1 MIELLKNLKLMK
13 RASATNLVADTEF
26 NMSHFIPYYCHW
38 DSETIMTKKR
48 ELLQVIKIE
57 GFPFETADDE
67 ELDLKKQVR
76 NSILRSIGT
85 GNFSLWFHTI
95 RKKRRAF
102 PGGKMPKGFCRYV
115 NDVWKD
121 KHSDDETFVNELYI
135 TIVRKSDTKGL
146 AKVEHWIR
154 SVYETADKSSREEA
168 MKESHKELC
177 ETTAR
182 MLASFRDYGART
194 LKVVDTPYGT
204 FSEPCEF
211 FGMLINCGDYSRMLA
226 PSMDISQYL
235 STNRLY
241 FGQKAI
247 EVRGPTRKK
256 YASMVSIKE
265 YPNTTAAG
273 MLDSFLQLPFEFI
286 ISQSFSFVNRQ
297 VSLEKMQTQQNRMMQ
312 SQDKAI
318 SQIAEISEALDL
330 TMSGHVGFGE
340 HHMTIMCIEDS
351 LKALESAT
359 ALAISELVN
368 TGSNPVREKINMQ
381 PAYWA
386 QLPTNYEYIAR
397 RASIHTLNLASLASF
412 HNYPIGYIKNNH
424 WGDAVTVLDTT
435 SGSPYFFNFHSR
447 DVGHTTIIGPT
458 GGGKTVIMNFL
469 AAQAQKFKPRMFLFD
484 KDRGSEIFVRAL
496 GGDYTIIEPSAKC
509 RFNPLQLEDTFENRT
524 FILDWL
530 KALAIANGEKLS
542 SSDIAKLEEAVI
554 GNYKLDK
561 KDRKLSNIAPF
572 FGLET
577 PDSLAGR
584 MRMWHGFGQFAEIFD
599 NDEDSL
605 DLENGTIFGFEM
617 GKVLANSV
625 TVSPVLLYLFHKI
638 NLALDGKPTII
649 VLDEAWA
656 LIDNEVFAP
665 RIKDWLKTMRKLNA
679 MVVFATQSVEDA
691 SKSNISDTLIQQT
704 ATQIFLPNPK
714 ATEEYKKVF
723 MLSDREF
730 QLIKSTDPASRFF
743 LLKHGTDIVVA
754 RIDLSMYPDIINILS
769 GRAETVKVLDKVIA
783 EVGDNPQ
790 IWIPVFIERLEE
802 AKIQEENRKDE

>member
-1 MIELLKNLKLMK
+1 MLEVLKNLKLMK
-13 RASATNLVADTEF
+13 RASAPNLVAHTEY
-26 NMSHFIPYYCHW
+26 NMSNFIPYYCHW

-48 ELLQVIKIE
+48 ELMQIIKIE
-57 GFPFETADDE
+57 GFPFETADDDD
-67 ELDLKKQVR
+67 LDLKKQTR
-76 NSILRSIGT
+76 NAIMRSAGT
-85 GNFSLWFHTI
+85 GNFALWFHTI

-102 PGGKMPKGFCRYV
+102 PGGKMPKGFTRYV
-115 NDVWKD
+115 NDTWRD
-121 KHSDDETFVNELYI
+121 KHSDNETFVNELYI
-135 TIVRKSDTKGL
+135 TIIRKSDTKGF
-146 AKVEHWIR
+146 AKIEHWIR
-154 SVYETADKSSREEA
+154 SVYETADKSSREET
-168 MKESHKELC
+168 MKEAHKELC
-177 ETTAR
+177 EANQR
-182 MLASFRDYGART
+182 ILAAFRDYGACT
-194 LKVVDTPYGT
+194 LKVVDTPNGT

-211 FGMLINCGDYSRMLA
+211 LGMLVNCGDYTRMLA
-226 PSMDISQYL
+226 PSMDISQYI

-256 YASMVSIKE
+256 YASMISIKE
-265 YPNTTAAG
+265 YPNTTSAG

-286 ISQSFSFVNRQ
+286 ISQSYVFTNRQ

-318 SQIAEISEALDL
+318 SQIAEISEALDI
-330 TMSGHVGFGE
+330 TMSGHVSFGE
-340 HHMTIMCIEDS
+340 HHLSILCLEDS
-351 LKALESAT
+351 LKSLETAT
-359 ALAISELVN
+359 ALAIAELVN
-368 TGSNPVREKINMQ
+368 TGAHPVREKINMQ
-381 PAYWA
+381 PLYWA
-386 QLPTNYEYIAR
+386 QLPTNYDYIAR
-397 RASIHTLNLASLASF
+397 KASINTLNLASLASF

-435 SGSPYFFNFHSR
+435 SGSPYFFNFHLR

-469 AAQAQKFKPRMFLFD
+469 CAQAQKFKPRMFLFD

-496 GGDYTIIEPSAKC
+496 GGDYTIIEPSEKC

-530 KALAIANGEKLS
+530 KSLAIANGEKIS
-542 SSDIAKLEEAVI
+542 SADIAKLEEAVT

-599 NDEDSL
+599 NDGDSL
-605 DLENGTIFGFEM
+605 DLDHGEIFGFEM
-617 GKVLANSV
+617 GKVLASKV
-625 TVSPVLLYLFHKI
+625 TISPVLLYLFHKI
-638 NLALDGKPTII
+638 SLSLDGKPTMI

-665 RIKDWLKTMRKLNA
+665 KIKDWLKTMRKLNA

-691 SKSNISDTLIQQT
+691 SKSTISDTLIQQT

-714 ATEEYKKVF
+714 ATKEYQKVF

-730 QLIKSTDPASRFF
+730 QILKTTDPGSRFF
-743 LLKHGTDIVVA
+743 LLKHGMDVVVA
-754 RIDLSMYPDIINILS
+754 RIDLGDLPDVVNVLS
-769 GRAETVKVLDKVIA
+769 GRAETVKLLDQA
-783 EVGDNPQ
+783 REEAGENPKM
-790 IWIPVFIERLEE
+790 WIPLFIELLEE
-802 AKIQEENRKDE
+802 EKKKEEARKNE